1 MEPSESEELL
11 ALLAQQ
17 INLLV
22 SRQEAHETFTDALL
36 GTLGKTLPA
45 LLDPLQENLL
55 SLAEVRGPE
64 MPDDLREHYHNRI
77 ADSVRKID
85 LLR

>member
-1 MEPSESEELL
+1 MEPNENEELL
-11 ALLAQQ
+11 SLLAQQ

-36 GTLGKTLPA
+36 GTLGKTLPS

-55 SLAEVRGPE
+55 ALAEARSPE
-64 MPDDLREHYHNRI
+64 MPEDLRDHYHNRI